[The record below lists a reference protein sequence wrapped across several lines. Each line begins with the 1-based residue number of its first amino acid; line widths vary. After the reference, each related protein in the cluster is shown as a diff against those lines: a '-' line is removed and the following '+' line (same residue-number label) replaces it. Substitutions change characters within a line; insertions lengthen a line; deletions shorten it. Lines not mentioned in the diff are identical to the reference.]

1 MALALLPEIDYQ
13 RLFKKLMVAL
23 YIMHD
28 CACCL
33 KQAVTAIDHF
43 GVVVRKGACRE
54 GEYRPGR
61 CGWTSDMIAAPY
73 LDPCQRQYKGNQ
85 SKRHRECT
93 IFD

>member
-1 MALALLPEIDYQ
+1 MALALLPEIEYQ

-33 KQAVTAIDHF
+33 KQAVTAIEHF

-54 GEYRPGR
+54 G
-61 CGWTSDMIAAPY
+61 A
-73 LDPCQRQYKGNQ
+73 
-85 SKRHRECT
+85 
-93 IFD
+93 